1 LVSGS
6 MSKEHDKKESQK
18 DSFSDSN
25 ELFESIFRQAIS
37 ETEKPKSRKT
47 NVEENRRAIAVPS
60 KAQSQSK
67 RKVPPV
73 VNKLARQVNTAP
85 PKSAKVKP
93 NAAIIENRTPSRP
106 KTRSRERPSRIKMT
120 MLVILVVLLGGILVR
135 YLGVLDLSFL
145 SGFIGLEEKKIA
157 QGPQKTIARTRPE
170 KKVIPRPK
178 KQAEHF
184 PLANKNEVGALA
196 SGETVQAPPTE
207 PKKVETSGSD
217 QLENEIGR
225 SEIGAPSA
233 ETHPLEETFG
243 EEKASS
249 PRRQPESVEDLDKG
263 VTRPMTVSVQ
273 PPPAKATAKGIPYPQ
288 LIQEHYHFSIYLGSY
303 KTSKQVEKACSS
315 FMDGGF
321 SPYWARVDLG
331 AKGVWF
337 RLFAGYFHS
346 KEAAESYIRKK
357 QIAGAEPG
365 YTKYANFL
373 GSYRSE
379 EDLEAQKAKLLSLGF
394 CPYTVKGS
402 DGRTLLYSGAFDREK
417 FANKN
422 QRDLASKGF
431 QNEVVER

>member
-1 LVSGS
+1 VNGR
-6 MSKEHDKKESQK
+6 MSKEHDKKESQR
-18 DSFSDSN
+18 DSFSDSD

-37 ETEKPKSRKT
+37 ETEKPKARKT

-67 RKVPPV
+67 RKIPPV

-85 PKSAKVKP
+85 PKPVKVKP
-93 NAAIIENRTPSRP
+93 NAAIVENRTPSRP
-106 KTRSRERPSRIKMT
+106 KTRSREETSRIKVT
-120 MLVILVVLLGGILVR
+120 MLVILVVLLAGILVR
-135 YLGVLDLSFL
+135 YLGVLDLSL
-145 SGFIGLEEKKIA
+145 LNGFIGLEEKKIA
-157 QGPQKTIARTRPE
+157 QGPQKTIARTLPE
-170 KKVIPRPK
+170 KRVIPPSK

-196 SGETVQAPPTE
+196 SRETVQAPPTE
-207 PKKVETSGSD
+207 PNKVETSESD
-217 QLENEIGR
+217 QLKNEVGE
-225 SEIGAPSA
+225 SEISAPSA
-233 ETHPLEETFG
+233 KTHPKEEPFG

-249 PRRQPESVEDLDKG
+249 PRRLPKSMEDLDKG

-273 PPPAKATAKGIPYPQ
+273 PPPAKATAKEIPYPQ

-303 KTSKQVEKACSS
+303 KTSKQVEKASS
-315 FMDGGF
+315 IFKESGL

-337 RLFAGYFHS
+337 RLFAGYFQS

-379 EDLEAQKAKLLSLGF
+379 KDLEAQKAKLLSLGF
-394 CPYTVKGS
+394 CTYTVKGA
-402 DGRTLLYSGAFDREK
+402 DGRTLLYSGAFDREE
-417 FANKN
+417 FANNN